1 MKTKTPVFSVQFRKH
16 RRVRFAGG
24 FRRFTLI
31 ELLVVIAIIAI
42 LAGLLLPALN
52 QARAKARSI
61 TCLNNL
67 KTCGTMTT
75 LYANDFNDYIV
86 PSKGPNPED
95 EFWAGILYAHSTG
108 KTYAEVSGVIGET
121 AKVAKFSSM
130 HCPEMPWSPSQRVEA
145 QSFGINFNLFG
156 AYDAPNPE
164 VGGVQGTKKA
174 WMINSLGKIE
184 RAGVPKNR
192 PSSTVLYM
200 DTLNMNY
207 TQKCAGFYFSL
218 NKLYSALMHGGRA
231 NCAML
236 DGSAR
241 AAKLSRLQTEHNF
254 VYGSQKLN
262 VCDSNG
268 TVITQ

>member
-1 MKTKTPVFSVQFRKH
+1 MEMKSLVFPIQYRKLQKSCSKGKI
-16 RRVRFAGG
+16 VK
-24 FRRFTLI
+24 FTLI
-31 ELLVVIAIIAI
+31 ELLVVISIIVI
-42 LAGLLLPALN
+42 LAGMLLPALN
-52 QARAKARSI
+52 KARAKARSI

-75 LYANDFNDYIV
+75 LYANDFEDYIV
-86 PSKGPNPED
+86 PAKGPNLEE

-108 KTYAEVSGVIGET
+108 KTYAEVSGFVGDT
-121 AKVAKFSSM
+121 AKVAKFNSM

-174 WMINSLGKIE
+174 WKINSLGKIE
-184 RAGVPKNR
+184 RAGVPKNKL
-192 PSSTVLYM
+192 SSTVLYM
-200 DTLNMNY
+200 DTLNTEY
-207 TQKCAGFYFSL
+207 AQKCAGFYFSL
-218 NKLYSALMHGGRA
+218 NKLYSALMHSGRA

-236 DGSAR
+236 DGSVR
-241 AAKLSRLQTEHNF
+241 AASLSQLWTEHNF
-254 VYGSQKLN
+254 AYGSQKLD

-268 TVITQ
+268 TLIPQ